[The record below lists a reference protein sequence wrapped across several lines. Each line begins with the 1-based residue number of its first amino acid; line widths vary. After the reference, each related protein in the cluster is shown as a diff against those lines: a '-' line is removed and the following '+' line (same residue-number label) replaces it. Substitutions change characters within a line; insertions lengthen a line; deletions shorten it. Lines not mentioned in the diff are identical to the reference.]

1 MFPWKLL
8 FRFFSAMVLFATGGF
23 AAGHDLPL
31 PFTGSPTEVTA
42 PPATPVADPTTT
54 TTTVPVVD
62 PTPPVDGTTTTTTTA
77 PPVVVEPVPDP
88 VPVPVL
94 VPPTTPVPPKPVTT
108 STAPPAVSV
117 VPVDGDAPSVCA
129 AAATA
134 VCGPAAPAPADTH
147 AARVQRCQDWWNS
160 LADAFD
166 HNNRPEWA
174 TRARQIAGRCEE
186 MITGW
191 EQMQQ
196 HGADRPKGD
205 HNGDGHPDNGW
216 NQGQHG
222 QNGQDGQDGD
232 DGPGDHPTPPPA
244 QPQAKQQVSRHG
256 EGRH

>member
-31 PFTGSPTEVTA
+31 PFTGSPTEVAA
-42 PPATPVADPTTT
+42 PPATPVADLTTT

-62 PTPPVDGTTTTTTTA
+62 PTPPVDGTTTTTTV
-77 PPVVVEPVPDP
+77 PPVVVDPVPN
-88 VPVPVL
+88 PVPVL

-108 STAPPAVSV
+108 TTVPPAVPV

-174 TRARQIAGRCEE
+174 GRARDIAGRCEE
-186 MITGW
+186 MITRW

-196 HGADRPKGD
+196 NGADHPKGD

-216 NQGQHG
+216 DQGKTGH
-222 QNGQDGQDGD
+222 D
-232 DGPGDHPTPPPA
+232 GDHPTPPPA
-244 QPQAKQQVSRHG
+244 QPQPQPQPKQQVSRHG

>member
-31 PFTGSPTEVTA
+31 PFTGSPTEVAA

-62 PTPPVDGTTTTTTTA
+62 PTPPVDGTTTTTTA
-77 PPVVVEPVPDP
+77 PPVVVDPVPD
-88 VPVPVL
+88 PVPVL
-94 VPPTTPVPPKPVTT
+94 VPPTTPVVPKPVTT
-108 STAPPAVSV
+108 TTVPPAVPAV
-117 VPVDGDAPSVCA
+117 PPAVPVDGDAPSVCA

-160 LADAFD
+160 LADAFAQ
-166 HNNRPEWA
+166 NNRPEWA
-174 TRARQIAGRCEE
+174 TRARDIAGRCEE
-186 MITGW
+186 MITRW

-196 HGADRPKGD
+196 NGADRPKGD

-216 NQGQHG
+216 NQGQ
-222 QNGQDGQDGD
+222 DGQKVHDGQ
-232 DGPGDHPTPPPA
+232 GDHPTPPPA
-244 QPQAKQQVSRHG
+244 KAQGKQQVSRHG

>member
-31 PFTGSPTEVTA
+31 PFTGSPTEVAA

-54 TTTVPVVD
+54 TTTLPVVD
-62 PTPPVDGTTTTTTTA
+62 PTPPVDGTTTTTTA

-88 VPVPVL
+88 VPVL

-108 STAPPAVSV
+108 TTAPPAVRA
-117 VPVDGDAPSVCA
+117 VPPAVPADGDAPSVCA

-160 LADAFD
+160 LAAALDQ
-166 HNNRPEWA
+166 NNRPEWA
-174 TRARQIAGRCEE
+174 TRAREIAGRCEE
-186 MITGW
+186 MITRW

-196 HGADRPKGD
+196 NGADRPKGD

-216 NQGQHG
+216 NQGQDG
-222 QNGQDGQDGD
+222 QNGRDGQGD
-232 DGPGDHPTPPPA
+232 DPTPPPA
-244 QPQAKQQVSRHG
+244 QPQAQPQGKQQVSRHG